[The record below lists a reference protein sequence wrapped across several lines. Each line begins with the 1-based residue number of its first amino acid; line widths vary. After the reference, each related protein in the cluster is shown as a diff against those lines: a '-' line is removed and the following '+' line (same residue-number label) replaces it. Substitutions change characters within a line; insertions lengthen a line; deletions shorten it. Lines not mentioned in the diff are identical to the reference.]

1 MLGLSTTTAAALLTG
16 HTLVA
21 KSLMTVLFRA
31 KITAKATAKQEVDKV
46 CASEFYK
53 RVHAA
58 QLNEARPFFYCARE
72 SDANRFDVLPAECAA
87 IIGPLSQAEYAPL
100 LIGGLLYLSLKG
112 VEAPVLCTLSVV
124 GQVRGALGGHSRYVK
139 GTPRLSC
146 QLSTHSPVAVLP
158 VGDLFATRLQ
168 VWYYWLRAFVGHSH
182 EGGAQKPPRIKRE
195 ESRKLTLS
203 FCNVCLRPAA
213 AGIDPPP
220 YVPGALMRYAALGML
235 AYNIYKTG

>member
-58 QLNEARPFFYCARE
+58 QLNEA
-72 SDANRFDVLPAECAA
+72 
-87 IIGPLSQAEYAPL
+87 EYAPL

-124 GQVRGALGGHSRYVK
+124 GQV
-139 GTPRLSC
+139 
-146 QLSTHSPVAVLP
+146 
-158 VGDLFATRLQ
+158 
-168 VWYYWLRAFVGHSH
+168 WYYWLRAFVGHSH
-182 EGGAQKPPRIKRE
+182 EG
-195 ESRKLTLS
+195 
-203 FCNVCLRPAA
+203 
-213 AGIDPPP
+213 GIDPPP

>member
-1 MLGLSTTTAAALLTG
+1 M
-16 HTLVA
+16 
-21 KSLMTVLFRA
+21 
-31 KITAKATAKQEVDKV
+31 
-46 CASEFYK
+46 
-53 RVHAA
+53 
-58 QLNEARPFFYCARE
+58 
-72 SDANRFDVLPAECAA
+72 
-87 IIGPLSQAEYAPL
+87 
-100 LIGGLLYLSLKG
+100 
-112 VEAPVLCTLSVV
+112 
-124 GQVRGALGGHSRYVK
+124 
-139 GTPRLSC
+139 
-146 QLSTHSPVAVLP
+146 AVLP

-195 ESRKLTLS
+195 ESRKCALP